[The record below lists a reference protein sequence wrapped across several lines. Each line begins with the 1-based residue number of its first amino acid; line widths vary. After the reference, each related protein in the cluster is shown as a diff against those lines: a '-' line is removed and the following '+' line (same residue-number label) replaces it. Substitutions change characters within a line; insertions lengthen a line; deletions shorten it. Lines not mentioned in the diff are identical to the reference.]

1 MKNWVVVANA
11 ARARILEAGEAPGDC
26 VQRADLVHTQSRQK
40 GVELRS
46 ERSGHIVG
54 GASGSGGAAYSP
66 RTDARGLE
74 RERFAR
80 EVAQALNDGV
90 ATGECAGL
98 ILVASNPFLGRLKF
112 HLSPQASKA
121 LLETLPSDY
130 TSLSDVEV
138 AQRLG
143 NLHGSSS

>member
-11 ARARILEAGEAPGDC
+11 ARARILEAGVAPGDC

-54 GASGSGGAAYSP
+54 GPSGSGGAAYSP
-66 RTDARGLE
+66 RTDVRDLE
-74 RERFAR
+74 HERFAR
-80 EVAQALNDGV
+80 EVAQAINEGV
-90 ATGECAGL
+90 AAGGCAGL
-98 ILVASNPFLGRLKF
+98 ILVASNPFLGRLKS

-121 LLETLPSDY
+121 LLETLPSDC
-130 TSLSDVEV
+130 TSLSDGEI
-138 AQRLG
+138 AQRLS
-143 NLHGSSS
+143 NLHGLSR